1 MVLRASGYRTAG
13 TGHHW
18 ITFLAIP
25 HLMGP
30 DQQNRADYFDSCRQ
44 KRNLADYDVA
54 DAIAETEVVELYGEA
69 WEFRQEVLE

>member
-1 MVLRASGYRTAG
+1 
-13 TGHHW
+13 
-18 ITFLAIP
+18 
-25 HLMGP
+25 MGP